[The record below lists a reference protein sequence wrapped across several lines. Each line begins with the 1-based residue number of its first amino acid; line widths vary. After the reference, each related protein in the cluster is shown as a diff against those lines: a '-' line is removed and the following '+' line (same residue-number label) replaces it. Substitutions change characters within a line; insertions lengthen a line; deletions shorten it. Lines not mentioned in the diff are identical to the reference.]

1 VKTVGLQFRWGTFL
15 AALTLLAA
23 GAAAMWIAYPPVY
36 QTNDDVAIR
45 LALEG
50 RTAPGEPATGFT
62 VLTHAALGWPVA
74 YLYGLFPNTPWW
86 DLVVASMLIVALA
99 VVCAIGWQGLGGDWF
114 ARATAVGVLLVAA
127 VPLLTIF
134 QFTVGA
140 TLGGGAAVLL
150 AVVETGR
157 TKHPRRSVVLMAVLV
172 LLCALLVRTLGAAAG
187 VVAAGLFCIP
197 LVLARVVAVRPTAF
211 VVGAAVALCVV
222 AQYADSIAYM
232 AYDDWGRHQRYQWMI
247 VRLFEWR
254 GELSQAETDVIRA
267 SAEWTGNDW
276 RMVQGYFSVDP
287 NLHGYDRIARAY
299 EMSMVSF
306 GWADWFAW
314 AGARLRAI
322 DLATLSS
329 IVERSVAPLVV
340 MLAAVVGY
348 ASRRGTAVVVCIA
361 FLFLGYCLGIET
373 AFKELPVRL
382 LGPLQVCAVAA
393 SVIAVSALRRQPSPV
408 PVILALGLVLS
419 VLEQQ
424 LMDTVA
430 AAEAAT
436 QEAQALDQEVNELL
450 RLSPSLLVLHADTFP
465 REEWWRPFH
474 RPAVELPAIAL
485 GWNNQNPLL
494 QEFLRKTGRDG
505 LFQAM
510 CTDPSVLV
518 IAEEGRLDVVT
529 IFFREH
535 YNSQI
540 MWTEAYRGSFP
551 AWRCSLVEPSR

>member
-1 VKTVGLQFRWGTFL
+1 VNLQIRRGTFL
-15 AALTLLAA
+15 AALALLAT
-23 GAAAMWIAYPPVY
+23 GAAAMWIASPPVY

-74 YLYGLFPNTPWW
+74 RLYGLFPNTPWW
-86 DLVVASMLIVALA
+86 DIVVASMLIVALA
-99 VVCAIGWQGLGGDWF
+99 VVFAIGWASLGGEWF
-114 ARATAVGVLLVAA
+114 ARATAVGALLVAA
-127 VPLLTIF
+127 VPLLAMF

-150 AVVETGR
+150 AVVETCRQG
-157 TKHPRRSVVLMAVLV
+157 HPRRKVVLMAVLL

-197 LVLARVVAVRPTAF
+197 LVLARVVALRPTAF
-211 VVGAAVALCVV
+211 VVGMAVALCVV
-222 AQYADSIAYM
+222 VQYADGIAYQ
-232 AYDDWGRHQRYQWMI
+232 AYDDWGRHHAYQWMI

-254 GELSQAETDVIRA
+254 GELSEAETSVIRA
-267 SAEWTGNDW
+267 AAEWSGNDW

-287 NLHGYDRIARAY
+287 NVHGYDRVARAY
-299 EMSMVSF
+299 ETSTIGL

-314 AGARLRAI
+314 AGARLGGI
-322 DLATLSS
+322 DLATVAS
-329 IVERSVAPLVV
+329 IVERSAAPLIV

-348 ASRRGTAVVVCIA
+348 ASRRGAAVVVCIA

-373 AFKELPVRL
+373 AFKELPARL
-382 LGPLQVCAVAA
+382 LGPLQVCAVAV
-393 SVIAVSALRRQPSPV
+393 SVITVSALRRHPSPV
-408 PVILALGLVLS
+408 RAILALGLVLS
-419 VLEQQ
+419 MLGQQ
-424 LMDTVA
+424 FMATVRTA
-430 AAEAAT
+430 DAAT
-436 QEAQALDQEVNELL
+436 QEAQALEQEVNELL

-474 RPAVELPAIAL
+474 RPAVELPAIGL

-494 QEFLRKTGRDG
+494 QAFLRKTGRDG
-505 LFQAM
+505 LFRAM

-540 MWTEAYRGSFP
+540 RWSEVYRGSFP
-551 AWRCSLVEPSR
+551 AWRCSLVEPSP